1 LWGFGVI
8 DDIGKKEPRMVSHTG
23 RINWCCHDDQSEAQ
37 ELHLYLRVFKAR
49 RPAVR
54 RSSRN
59 LLSACGCRFQRH
71 ASFSC
76 NGHGFKTTAKCTQ
89 QEQLEGLEPSFP
101 AWKAGTLPLC
111 YSRIVKA
118 GESLPRFSL
127 ATLASPTNL
136 QSTSAAMG
144 GQGFSKRSFSN
155 RRMAYNR
162 RESWLASLPLIAAIC
177 KSSASLSSGVAFRF
191 NVQSSTLASEQGH
204 PQQQTYPPSQ

>member
-1 LWGFGVI
+1 M
-8 DDIGKKEPRMVSHTG
+8 GKKEPRMVSHTG
-23 RINWCCHDDQSEAQ
+23 RINWCCRDDQSEAQ

-111 YSRIVKA
+111 YSRINGWNKFALSQPVISGPK
-118 GESLPRFSL
+118 LHPRYCHMPFWRVHSRTMRSRQDRPSRL
-127 ATLASPTNL
+127 AFPVAHSRALYDFFANSRLAW
-136 QSTSAAMG
+136 A
-144 GQGFSKRSFSN
+144 
-155 RRMAYNR
+155 
-162 RESWLASLPLIAAIC
+162 
-177 KSSASLSSGVAFRF
+177 
-191 NVQSSTLASEQGH
+191 
-204 PQQQTYPPSQ
+204 